1 MTRKKLITLLWMR
14 HLLATFEYCNDDP
27 EKCWEHIMSHIMMA
41 SLKALEADKNNPLQ
55 GIDQDVVKNFS
66 KGYTMALIKYQDIK
80 VVNEKMK
87 EKVKATLLKNLGWSE
102 EELMKD
108 IKLLYAHA
116 DLMING
122 IHIDNT
128 NPITNN

>member
-1 MTRKKLITLLWMR
+1 MR

-27 EKCWEHIMSHIMMA
+27 EKCWEHIMTYIMMA
-41 SLKALEADKNNPLQ
+41 SPKALEADKNNPLQ

-80 VVNEKMK
+80 VVNEKMRD
-87 EKVKATLLKNLGWSE
+87 KVKTILLKNFGCSE
-102 EELMKD
+102 EELTKD
-108 IKLLYAHA
+108 IKLLYAHM
-116 DLMING
+116 DLKING